1 MRWIKLRAEIQTAKQ
16 IGKPITIHPI
26 WYKLKTNKMTWIGFA
41 ILFVIILT
49 SLLAPVLTSYDPTKI
64 NIVEKFQGPSGKHW
78 FGTDEVGRD
87 ILSRILYGAR
97 LSLGMGVLAIMI
109 TAAIGIVMGTISG
122 FFGRL
127 IDQIM
132 MRIMDMI
139 LAFPT
144 LILAMALAAALG
156 PSLQNAMLAIAIV
169 KIPVYVRLARSETLV
184 LREKLFVKSA
194 ITFGIHPVRIILK
207 HIVPNAI
214 SPVIIQAT
222 LDIGDAILMIA
233 TLGFL
238 GLGAQPPTPEWGAM
252 ISIGWK
258 YLLDFWWY
266 PTFPGLFL
274 FMSSCAFNLIG
285 DGIRDILDPKSNS

>member
-1 MRWIKLRAEIQTAKQ
+1 METPLQTETSQ
-16 IGKPITIHPI
+16 PKPITTVRPF
-26 WYKLKTNKMTWIGFA
+26 WYKLKQNQMTWAGLG
-41 ILFVIILT
+41 ILGVIVLCSLIAPILT
-49 SLLAPVLTSYDPTKI
+49 PYNPTQVDI
-64 NIVEKFQGPSGKHW
+64 SQKFLGPSLHHW

-87 ILSRILYGAR
+87 ILTRILYGAR
-97 LSLGMGVLAIMI
+97 ISLGVGITVIIM
-109 TAAIGIVMGTISG
+109 ASVIGILIGTVSG
-122 FFGRL
+122 YFGGV
-127 IDQIM
+127 IDVII
-132 MRIMDMI
+132 MRIMDMVM
-139 LAFPT
+139 AFPT

-169 KIPVYVRLARSETLV
+169 KIPVYVRLARGESLV

-194 ITFGIHPVRIILK
+194 QSFGINPWRIIGK
-207 HIVPNAI
+207 HIVPNSV

-222 LDIGDAILMIA
+222 LDVGDAILMIA

-274 FMSSCAFNLIG
+274 FLSAGSLNLIG
-285 DGIRDILDPKSNS
+285 DGIRDILDPKAGR

>member
-1 MRWIKLRAEIQTAKQ
+1 METPLQTETSQ
-16 IGKPITIHPI
+16 PMPITSVRPF
-26 WYKLKTNKMTWIGFA
+26 WYKLKQNQMTWAGLG
-41 ILFVIILT
+41 ILGVIVLCSLIAPILT
-49 SLLAPVLTSYDPTKI
+49 PYNPTQVDI
-64 NIVEKFQGPSGKHW
+64 SQKFLGPSLHHW

-87 ILSRILYGAR
+87 ILTRILYGAR
-97 LSLGMGVLAIMI
+97 ISLGVGITVIIM
-109 TAAIGIVMGTISG
+109 ASVIGILIGTVSG
-122 FFGRL
+122 YFGGV
-127 IDQIM
+127 IDVII
-132 MRIMDMI
+132 MRIMDMVM
-139 LAFPT
+139 AFPT

-169 KIPVYVRLARSETLV
+169 KIPVYVRLARGESLV

-194 ITFGIHPVRIILK
+194 QSFGINPWRIIGK
-207 HIVPNAI
+207 HIVPNSV

-222 LDIGDAILMIA
+222 LDVGDAILMIA

-258 YLLDFWWY
+258 YLLDYWWY

-274 FMSSCAFNLIG
+274 FLSAGSLNLIG
-285 DGIRDILDPKSNS
+285 DGIRDILDPKAGR